1 MFRSVTFLQPP
12 GDTPP
17 EPQAGAVH
25 LPALRRQPRPPAH
38 DPDLAQ
44 LAGGLHQQL
53 PQQLGCQRL
62 LRTPVS
68 RCPQVSLGQEVGREW
83 KPGGGPEG
91 RVCTG
96 DPRRKTRLVL
106 FFNLLKYS

>member
-1 MFRSVTFLQPP
+1 MFHSIAFLQPP
-12 GDTPP
+12 GDAPP

-53 PQQLGCQRL
+53 PQQLGRQRL

-68 RCPQVSLGQEVGREW
+68 RRPQVSRAGAQRGGSAQAI
-83 KPGGGPEG
+83 PGE
-91 RVCTG
+91 
-96 DPRRKTRLVL
+96 RRDLDCFL
-106 FFNLLKYS
+106 IC

>member
-1 MFRSVTFLQPP
+1 MYHSIAFLQPP
-12 GDTPP
+12 GDAPP
-17 EPQAGAVH
+17 EPQARAVR

-53 PQQLGCQRL
+53 PQQLGRQWL

-68 RCPQVSLGQEVGREW
+68 RRPQVSPSWAGDGSRAGTRRGGSAEAI
-83 KPGGGPEG
+83 PGEG
-91 RVCTG
+91 R
-96 DPRRKTRLVL
+96 LALLFNVL
-106 FFNLLKYS
+106 KCS